1 MPHIVRAGFL
11 SGGKIEYGL
20 IPLGAIG
27 LTAFCAWLSLPG
39 LTFSSFAAGLALLG
53 LASLINLWNPQ
64 RIVLGGGVIDRI
76 DLLFTVASSEAMQA
90 ALPIAA
96 EAVDIVRA
104 ELGDNSGMIGA
115 ALL

>member
-1 MPHIVRAGFL
+1 VNSGDPLVVNTITRAGF
-11 SGGKIEYGL
+11 Y
-20 IPLGAIG
+20 LG
-27 LTAFCAWLSLPG
+27 
-39 LTFSSFAAGLALLG
+39 LG
-53 LASLINLWNPQ
+53 LASLINLWNPR

-76 DLLFTVASSEAMQA
+76 DLLFTVAAEEAKQS
-90 ALPIAA
+90 ALAVAA